1 MMPKLKRALVA
12 FYRDNKTIWIFVLL
26 ALAAVATTIL
36 IVVVI
41 QLASGVIKFTK

>member
-1 MMPKLKRALVA
+1 MMPKLKRALVG
-12 FYRDNKTIWIFVLL
+12 FYRDNKTIWIYVLL

-41 QLASGVIKFTK
+41 QLASGGTK